1 METNILDESRDAAME
16 IAIDTRLQARIFNGR
31 TEQKATDD
39 VIIHLSTLSEDDFQ
53 KGIAILRQRDLI
65 ADSMDVY
72 FEGWQSVVIGPSG
85 SGQGV
90 TTVLNGQEMDLLP
103 VGARR
108 LIPDPSLDFHGQLT
122 VDFDDDIAQPDT
134 TLNIR
139 GGYSYGSHERS
150 ITEAINSLIRQ
161 TVSETVS
168 QGEKA
173 DCAVCR
179 NELENDA
186 TVIVLPCGHWFC
198 CVCAILWLS
207 DNDSCPLCRH
217 MVFGNW

>member
-1 METNILDESRDAAME
+1 METNILDEVRDAAME
-16 IAIDTRLQARIFNGR
+16 IAIDTRLQARLFNGR
-31 TEQKATDD
+31 TEQEATDD
-39 VIIHLSTLSEDDFQ
+39 VIIHLSTLGEDDFQ

-72 FEGWQSVVIGPSG
+72 FEGWQSVAIGPSG

-103 VGARR
+103 FGARR
-108 LIPDPSLDFHGQLT
+108 LIPDSNLDFHGQLT
-122 VDFDDDIAQPDT
+122 VNFDFDIAQPDISWI
-134 TLNIR
+134 NR
-139 GGYSYGSHERS
+139 GGLIYGAPQLS
-150 ITEAINSLIRQ
+150 ISEAINSLPRQ
-161 TVSETVS
+161 TVSETVFL
-168 QGEKA
+168 GEKA

-198 CVCAILWLS
+198 YTCTMSWLS

-217 MVFGNW
+217 KVFGNM